1 MSVKVSVIVAVYNTS
16 AYLRQCLDSIEA
28 QTFRDMECVIVDDGS
43 TDGSGEICDEY
54 AARNPHFKV
63 LHQPNAGLAAA
74 RQAGLDMARGEY
86 VIVCDGDDWV
96 EPEMY
101 GTLYEAAF
109 SSGSD
114 IAICGF
120 WRDYRSGASM
130 KVVFG
135 NGNRARR
142 DREGFM
148 REHLGCSWN
157 KLVRRS
163 LFSDNGLYY
172 EPGIDM
178 GEDLLMNY
186 KMVKADPMWITVPV
200 ALYHYRKRIGETS
213 YTNAVKSEYIEQRRL
228 IHIWMRENFSEKE
241 YSRHLL
247 RDAINT
253 VCLSAQSVSPDKEFI
268 SVFAGE
274 YIKWRDI
281 FKHVADKR
289 VWRYGIIKPLAASH
303 QMVLVRA
310 YVRWQT
316 VSVRLR
322 HRLRELMSRM
332 RSGDVMNH

>member
-54 AARNPHFKV
+54 AARNPHFMV
-63 LHQPNAGLAAA
+63 LHQPNAGVAAA

-101 GTLYEAAF
+101 ETLYEAAF
-109 SSGSD
+109 SSGVD

-120 WRDYRSGASM
+120 WRNYRSGASM

-135 NGNRARR
+135 KGNRARR

-148 REHLGCSWN
+148 REHVGMMWN

-163 LFSDNGLYY
+163 LFYDNGLHY

-186 KMVKADPMWITVPV
+186 KMVMADPMWITVP
-200 ALYHYRKRIGETS
+200 LC
-213 YTNAVKSEYIEQRRL
+213 L
-228 IHIWMRENFSEKE
+228 ILF
-241 YSRHLL
+241 
-247 RDAINT
+247 
-253 VCLSAQSVSPDKEFI
+253 
-268 SVFAGE
+268 
-274 YIKWRDI
+274 
-281 FKHVADKR
+281 
-289 VWRYGIIKPLAASH
+289 
-303 QMVLVRA
+303 
-310 YVRWQT
+310 
-316 VSVRLR
+316 
-322 HRLRELMSRM
+322 
-332 RSGDVMNH
+332 